1 MRKTKWPFVSFIVCT
16 YNCKDNAIRCFSSI
30 KEQDYEGKIEMLAL
44 DGGSSDGTIEVCKKL
59 GVKVIHNP
67 EQYPEGKGR
76 GKWLGFRKAK
86 GEIVIFV
93 DSDNKL
99 VEKDWIKQMV
109 NPLLV
114 DESVNFS
121 ISRMLINKKDKM
133 INRYLSLIGTD
144 PVAAYKSIDALL
156 ALKKLNLIDKGDY
169 YVYDI
174 TTKNFIITGG
184 YYFTVRKKTLDKIG
198 GYTQDTDVVYKLAE
212 KNMARVAIPKKA
224 HVHHLISDSIINFT
238 KKKFWWANVYFKTQ
252 IHGREFKW
260 IPDNEKE
267 KTKLKKIILKNIFII
282 PETITGV
289 KLMIRDKE
297 SAWLLHP
304 MMSFLT
310 TTAYLAAYMNVKLR
324 N

>member
-1 MRKTKWPFVSFIVCT
+1 MKCPSVSFIVCT

-30 KEQDYEGKIEMLAL
+30 KKQDYSGKVEMLAL
-44 DGGSSDGTIEVCKKL
+44 DGGSTDGTIEACKKL
-59 GVKVIHNP
+59 GVKVINNP
-67 EQYPEGKGR
+67 AQYPEGEGR

-86 GEIVIFV
+86 SEIVIFI

-99 VEKDWIKQMV
+99 VEKDWIKQMI

-114 DESVNFS
+114 DKSVNFC
-121 ISRMLINKKDKM
+121 ISRMLVNKKDKM

-156 ALKKLNLIDKGDY
+156 ALKKLKLIDKGEY
-169 YVYDI
+169 YVYNI
-174 TTKNFIITGG
+174 TLKNFIITGG

-198 GYTQDTDVVYKLAE
+198 GYTQDTDVVFKLA
-212 KNMARVAIPKKA
+212 KNNMTRVAIPKKA

-267 KTKLKKIILKNIFII
+267 KIKLIKIILKNILII
-282 PETITGV
+282 PETITGI
-289 KLMIRDKE
+289 KMALRERE
-297 SAWLLHP
+297 SAWFLHP
-304 MMSFLT
+304 IMSFLT
-310 TTAYLAAYMNVKLR
+310 TMAYLSAYMNVKLR